1 MMNKYRRTNVE
12 GLVEDPVSGA
22 ILNINNGALEAYKR
36 QKAVLENSKESQK
49 RIDKIEDDIDDIKQM
64 LQQLLMKRQQE

>member
-1 MMNKYRRTNVE
+1 MNKYNKTNVE

-22 ILNINNGALEAYKR
+22 ILNINNAALDAYKR
-36 QKAVLENSKESQK
+36 QKRVLEESKNSTK
-49 RIDKIEDDIDDIKQM
+49 RIEKLENDINDIKQM

>member
-1 MMNKYRRTNVE
+1 MNKYNKTNVE

-22 ILNINNGALEAYKR
+22 ILNINNAALEAYKK
-36 QKAVLENSKESQK
+36 QKRVLESSKDSSK
-49 RIDKIEDDIDDIKQM
+49 RIDKLEDDINDIKQM